1 MEFPMSRLNDFSD
14 VKRAFQIRDFTIFMV
29 GRFIAHI
36 TTWIYRMALGWL
48 IWEMTH
54 SATWL
59 GIIGFVDHVPSII
72 VAPIAGAW
80 SDRAD
85 RLKVLRF
92 TQVNQVIQAVALSA
106 LILFNQQTIE
116 LLVLLAFY
124 HGLIQGAQSPAMHS
138 VVPNLVPRDLLTTA
152 FGLNSISFNISRFI
166 GPPIGAMIMV
176 HLGGPGSA
184 ILCHAFGAGLFTL
197 SLLMIRVNMKA
208 SNDESRDRNLLRD
221 IRDSV
226 RYATRHKGIGPLML
240 IMLMLGALTF
250 SIVEMLPGFAGG
262 VFNEGADG
270 YSWMLSAMGVG
281 AIIQGALLAQR
292 GTIIGLTRYFNIH
305 IAIVSLAYLALTA
318 TETFWVGLGAI
329 LVVGYA
335 QSATRVGPLTL
346 LQNAVEAEMRGRI
359 SSFWTVIYQSSPA
372 VGAMIIG
379 VLSDHFGIRETFTG
393 IAILNFFVFLWV
405 LKKRPQMEAALEYNS
420 PTETTE
426 AAKPAP

>member
-1 MEFPMSRLNDFSD
+1 MSRLNDFSE
-14 VKRAFQIRDFTIFMV
+14 VKRAFQIRDFTIFMI
-29 GRFIAHI
+29 GRFVAHV

-59 GIIGFVDHVPSII
+59 GIIGFVDHVPSLI
-72 VAPIAGAW
+72 VAPISGAW
-80 SDRAD
+80 SDRTD

-92 TQVNQVIQAVALSA
+92 TQLNQVAQAIALSA
-106 LILFNQQTIE
+106 LILLNLYTIE
-116 LLVLLAFY
+116 LLVLLTFY

-152 FGLNSISFNISRFI
+152 YGLNSISFNISRFI
-166 GPPIGAMIMV
+166 GPPIGGMIVV

-184 ILCHAFGAGLFTL
+184 ILCHAFGAGIFIL
-197 SLLMIRVNMKA
+197 SLLMIRVSMKA
-208 SNDESRDRNLLRD
+208 PSDGRRDRNMLRD

-226 RYATRHKGIGPLML
+226 RYATRHKGIGPLMV
-240 IMLMLGALTF
+240 IMFMLGMLTF
-250 SIVEMLPGFAGG
+250 SIVEMLPGFADG
-262 VFNEGADG
+262 VFQKGASG
-270 YSWMLSAMGVG
+270 LSWMLSAMGIG

-292 GTIIGLTRYFNIH
+292 GQIRGLTRYFNIH
-305 IAIVSLAYLALTA
+305 IAVVSLAYFALTA
-318 TETFWVGLGAI
+318 TEIYWVGLSAI
-329 LVVGYA
+329 LVIGYA

-346 LQNAVEAEMRGRI
+346 LQNAVEGEMRGRI

-405 LKKRPQMEAALEYNS
+405 LRKRPQMEAALENS
-420 PTETTE
+420 SHAETTTS
-426 AAKPAP
+426 KS